1 MLAAN
6 IDLEKAYDR
15 VDWGFLHKTLKDFG
29 LPAITVNLIMFC
41 IKSSSL
47 TLLWNGSKLPGFT
60 PIMGLRQ
67 RDPMSPYLF
76 VLVMEKLACIIAK
89 MVKEKK
95 WKPIHVSRGGPGIS
109 NLFFA
114 DEIYPSLRKS

>member
-1 MLAAN
+1 
-6 IDLEKAYDR
+6 
-15 VDWGFLHKTLKDFG
+15 
-29 LPAITVNLIMFC
+29 MFC

-47 TLLWNGSKLPGFT
+47 TLLGNGSKLPGFT